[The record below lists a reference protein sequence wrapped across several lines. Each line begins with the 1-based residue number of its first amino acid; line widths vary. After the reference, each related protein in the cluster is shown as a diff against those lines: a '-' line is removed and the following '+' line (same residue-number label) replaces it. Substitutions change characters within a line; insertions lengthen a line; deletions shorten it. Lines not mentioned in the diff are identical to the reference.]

1 MRNMAAF
8 EYTAQHCA
16 PNMINIVTDS
26 TSDIPPD
33 IARELNIT
41 AIPVHVIFGD
51 ESFDDGVTITRE
63 EFYRRLRTT
72 KVLPTTSTP
81 SAGEFAKV
89 YQRVGGEI
97 VSIHV
102 AAKWSSLLS
111 VAQLGAEL
119 ATDARVTFFDSGK
132 LAMGLGW
139 QVILAARAAR
149 EGKSAA
155 DIVQLLQPA
164 KQRGPRLAALDTLE
178 FLRRSGRVNA
188 LLARFGQLLSIKP
201 IIDVGDGEVT
211 MIDRVRTRHAA
222 IDRVREMTY
231 NLGPLQSLAVL
242 HTANYETARTLA
254 DEFATSIP
262 NLREPIIVCEA
273 TTAVGT
279 HVGPNGLGIAAIVAE

>member
-1 MRNMAAF
+1 MVS
-8 EYTAQHCA
+8 
-16 PNMINIVTDS
+16 IVTDS

-41 AIPVHVIFGD
+41 VIPVHVIFGE

-63 EFYRRLRTT
+63 EFYRRLKTT

-81 SAGEFAKV
+81 SAGEFAEM
-89 YQRVGGEI
+89 YRRVGGEI
-97 VSIHV
+97 ISIHV

-111 VAQLGAEL
+111 VAQLGAGL
-119 ATDARVTFFDSGK
+119 APEVQVTFFDSGK

-139 QVILAARAAR
+139 QVILAARA
-149 EGKSAA
+149 
-155 DIVQLLQPA
+155 LQQGRSTAEILQVLQDA
-164 KQRGPRLAALDTLE
+164 KHRVHLFAALDTLE

-201 IIDVGDGEVT
+201 IIDVGDGDVS
-211 MIDRVRTRHAA
+211 MIDRVRTRQAA

-231 NLGPLQSLAVL
+231 ELGPLQSLAVL
-242 HTANYETARTLA
+242 HTSNPETARGLA
-254 DEFATSIP
+254 GEFTMTVP

>member
-1 MRNMAAF
+1 MRIMVS
-8 EYTAQHCA
+8 
-16 PNMINIVTDS
+16 IVTDS

-41 AIPVHVIFGD
+41 VIPAHVIFGE

-63 EFYRRLRTT
+63 EFYRRLKIT

-81 SAGEFAKV
+81 SAGEFAEA
-89 YQRVGGEI
+89 YRRVGGEI
-97 VSIHV
+97 VSVHV
-102 AAKWSSLLS
+102 AANWSSLLS
-111 VAQLGAEL
+111 VAQVGASL
-119 ATDARVTFFDSGK
+119 VPQAKVAFFDSGK

-149 EGKSAA
+149 AGQSVTE
-155 DIVQLLQPA
+155 ILQVLQNA
-164 KQRGPRLAALDTLE
+164 KHRVHLFAALDTLE

-188 LLARFGQLLSIKP
+188 LVARFGQLLSIKP
-201 IIDVGDGEVT
+201 IIDVGDGDVT

-231 NLGPLQSLAVL
+231 ALGPLQSLAVL
-242 HTANYETARTLA
+242 HTANSETARALA
-254 DEFATSIP
+254 DEFAMTVP
-262 NLREPIIVCEA
+262 HLREPIIVCEA

-279 HVGPNGLGIAAIVAE
+279 HVGPNALGIAAIVAE

>member
-1 MRNMAAF
+1 
-8 EYTAQHCA
+8 
-16 PNMINIVTDS
+16 MINIVTDS

-33 IARELNIT
+33 IARELDIT
-41 AIPVHVIFGD
+41 VIPVHVIFGE

-63 EFYRRLRTT
+63 EFYRRLKIT

-81 SAGEFAKV
+81 SIGEFAEV

-102 AAKWSSLLS
+102 ASKWSSLLN
-111 VAQLGAEL
+111 VARLGAEL
-119 ATDARVTFFDSGK
+119 APEAQITFFDSGK

-139 QVILAARAAR
+139 QVILAARAAQ

-155 DIVQLLQPA
+155 EIVQLLQAA
-164 KQRGPRLAALDTLE
+164 KHRVHLFAALDTLE
-178 FLRRSGRVNA
+178 FLRRSGRVNSF
-188 LLARFGQLLSIKP
+188 LARFGQLLSIKP
-201 IIDVGDGEVT
+201 IIDVGDGEVS
-211 MIDRVRTRHAA
+211 MVDRVRTRHAA

-231 NLGPLQSLAVL
+231 DLGPLQSLAVL
-242 HTANYETARTLA
+242 HTSNYETARALA
-254 DEFATSIP
+254 DEFAMSMP

-279 HVGPNGLGIAAIVAE
+279 HVGPNGLGIAAIMAE